1 MKRTIWGNLDW
12 ITVFAWLLLILIGLT
27 AIYSATHGLAT
38 DTIKVQMRE
47 NFDKQVIWLCVSLIM
62 FMIITSVPAPAY
74 IHFALALFVLGFVLV
89 LATLVFGK
97 KINGARAWF
106 ITPLGSMQPAEF
118 AKTTTALAVAYFMS
132 KRSTLANFDTYHVGM
147 AIGTILVMGLV
158 IIGGQNDTGTGL
170 IFIAMI
176 PSILFWGN
184 LAMPYMFLMIVPVI
198 AGYVS
203 IANPGGWQIPFNALD
218 TQFNIP
224 VAAILFTLIAFTAM
238 HFIGRKLSLSLIT
251 AAVAISVTLLSMVA
265 LDKVLLPHQVARIAA
280 FAEPEKY
287 AAKEGYQ
294 VLQSTVA
301 IGSGGFF
308 GKGFQKGTQTQL
320 SYVPEQ
326 STDFIFCVIGEE
338 FGFIG
343 SFLVLL
349 LFGIIIVRLILGMK
363 KLTHPFGQIYLAC
376 VVSILLTQIL
386 INMSMTMGSFPV
398 VGIPLPYLSYGGS
411 ALLANTILI
420 GLALNFMM
428 RSHEFPAHRL
438 G

>member
-12 ITVFAWLLLILIGLT
+12 ISVFAWILLILIGLA

-38 DTIKVQMRE
+38 ETIKEQMRS
-47 NFDKQVIWLCVSLIM
+47 NFYKQVIWLCASIIV
-62 FMIITSVPAPAY
+62 FMILTSIPAPAY
-74 IHFALALFVLGFVLV
+74 IHFSMVIYAVGFVLV
-89 LATLVFGK
+89 LLTLVLGK
-97 KINGARAWF
+97 RINGAKAWI
-106 ITPLGSMQPAEF
+106 ITPLGSIQPAEF
-118 AKTTTALAVAYFMS
+118 AKAATSLAIAWFMS
-132 KRSTLANFDTYHVGM
+132 KRSTIANFDTYHVGM
-147 AIGTILVMGLV
+147 AVGVVLLLSMV
-158 IIGGQNDTGTGL
+158 IVGGQNDTGTGL
-170 IFIAMI
+170 IFLAMI

-184 LAMPYMFLMIVPVI
+184 LKMEYMVMMIVPVL
-198 AGYVS
+198 AGYLT
-203 IANPGGWQIPFNALD
+203 IANPGGWAFGLNLFDTPFSIPFASIA
-218 TQFNIP
+218 FM
-224 VAAILFTLIAFTAM
+224 LIAF
-238 HFIGRKLSLSLIT
+238 IGMQFLGKRLSLSLIT
-251 AAVAISVTLLSMVA
+251 LGIALAVTVISIAA
-265 LDKVLLPHQVARIAA
+265 LDKFLLPHQVARIAA

-308 GKGFQKGTQTQL
+308 GKGYQKGTQTQL

-343 SFLVLL
+343 SSLVLL

-363 KLTHPFGQIYLAC
+363 KLTHPFGQMYLAC

-398 VGIPLPYLSYGGS
+398 VGIPLPFLSYGGS
-411 ALLANTILI
+411 ALLANTILL